1 MTLNVLLTGFEP
13 FDKDPLNPSWEVARA
28 LDGWQVAAP
37 AGACTV
43 RAVQLPCVFG
53 DAIARLQQA
62 IAQWQPTLVICL
74 GLAGGRT
81 EITPERV
88 AINMDDARIPD
99 NAGRQPVDTAVHSGG
114 PAAYFSTLPI
124 KAMVRDMRAQ
134 GVPAAVSNTAG
145 TFVCNH
151 IFYAL
156 MHHLATQGPG
166 APAGAGAVRGG
177 FIHVPALPALAA
189 LHPGM
194 PSMALDTQVHGLQI
208 AIATALA
215 VKGDVREVGGALH

>member
-1 MTLNVLLTGFEP
+1 M
-13 FDKDPLNPSWEVARA
+13 
-28 LDGWQVAAP
+28 
-37 AGACTV
+37 
-43 RAVQLPCVFG
+43 
-53 DAIARLQQA
+53 
-62 IAQWQPTLVICL
+62 ICL

-88 AINMDDARIPD
+88 AINVDDARIPD
-99 NAGRQPVDTAVHSGG
+99 NAGRQPVDSAVHAGG

-156 MHHLATQGPG
+156 MHHLATRRCGVS
-166 APAGAGAVRGG
+166 GAGVVRGG
-177 FIHVPALPALAA
+177 FIHVPALPELAA
-189 LHPGM
+189 LHTAM
-194 PSMALDTQVHGLQI
+194 PSMGLAMQVQGVQI
-208 AIATALA
+208 AIATALTA
-215 VKGDVREVGGALH
+215 QADVREVGGALH

>member
-1 MTLNVLLTGFEP
+1 MNVLLTGFEP
-13 FDKDPLNPSWEVARA
+13 FDKDPLNPSWEVART
-28 LDGWQVAAP
+28 LDAWQPAAMN
-37 AGACTV
+37 AACTV

-53 DAIARLQQA
+53 DAIARLDEA
-62 IAQWQPTLVICL
+62 MAQWQPALVICL
-74 GLAGGRT
+74 GLAGGRA

-88 AINMDDARIPD
+88 AINVDDARIPD
-99 NAGRQPVDTAVHSGG
+99 NAGRQPVDTAVHAGG
-114 PAAYFSTLPI
+114 PAAYFTTLPI

-156 MHHLATQGPG
+156 MHHLATQKGS
-166 APAGAGAVRGG
+166 ASGAVRGG
-177 FIHVPALPALAA
+177 FIHVPTLPELAA

-194 PSMALDTQVHGLQI
+194 PSMALATQVRGLQV
-208 AIATALA
+208 AIETALA
-215 VKGDVREVGGALH
+215 VQTDVREVGGALH

>member
-1 MTLNVLLTGFEP
+1 MSQNAIHPAPTVLLTGFEP
-13 FDKDPLNPSWEVARA
+13 FEKDPLNPSWEVARA
-28 LDGWQVAAP
+28 LDGWQHADA
-37 AGACTV
+37 TV

-53 DAIARLQQA
+53 DAIVQLDQALQQ
-62 IAQWQPTLVICL
+62 WRPMLVLSL
-74 GLAGGRT
+74 GLAGGRA
-81 EITPERV
+81 ELTPERV
-88 AINMDDARIPD
+88 AINVDDARIPD
-99 NAGRQPVDTAVHSGG
+99 NAGRQPVDAAVQAGG

-156 MHHLATQGPG
+156 MHRLAV
-166 APAGAGAVRGG
+166 AGGAVRGG

-194 PSMALDTQVHGLQI
+194 PSMALETQVRGVQV
-208 AIATALA
+208 AIQTALA
-215 VKGDVREVGGALH
+215 VRDDVRETGGQLH

>member
-1 MTLNVLLTGFEP
+1 MNVLLTGFEP

-28 LDGWQVAAP
+28 LGGWQPAAMN
-37 AGACTV
+37 AACTV

-53 DAIARLQQA
+53 DAIARLDEA
-62 IAQWQPTLVICL
+62 MAHWQPTLVICL

-88 AINMDDARIPD
+88 AINVDDARIPD
-99 NAGRQPVDTAVHSGG
+99 NAGRQPVDTAVQAGG

-124 KAMVRDMRAQ
+124 KAMVRDMRAA

-156 MHHLATQGPG
+156 MHRLA
-166 APAGAGAVRGG
+166 APAGDATGAGGVRGG
-177 FIHVPALPALAA
+177 FIHVPALPELAA

-194 PSMALDTQVHGLQI
+194 PSMALATQVRGLQV
-208 AIATALA
+208 AIETALA
-215 VKGDVREVGGALH
+215 VQADVREVGGALH